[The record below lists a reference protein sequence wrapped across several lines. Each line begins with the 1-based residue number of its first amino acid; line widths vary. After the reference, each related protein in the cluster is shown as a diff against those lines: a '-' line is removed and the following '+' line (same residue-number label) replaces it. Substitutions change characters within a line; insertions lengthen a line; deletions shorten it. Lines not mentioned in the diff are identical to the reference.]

1 MTDAVAE
8 SEELARGVLDST
20 VAKKARKE
28 QMLPSAFMEREG
40 VCTISVLRT
49 SIASDAEVVR
59 IGERM
64 ARNRGP
70 NRTIYGWF
78 VVSARNAALMGRQLE
93 ATKVEGNPY
102 HADIVLPDNDCMDK
116 LRRLQHAQSLASHAE
131 WREFGDVKSHG
142 DRNPR
147 YNRNTYD

>member
-1 MTDAVAE
+1 MTDGVAE
-8 SEELARGVLDST
+8 TEELSRCVLAST

-28 QMLPSAFMEREG
+28 QMLPSTFMEREG

-59 IGERM
+59 IEERM
-64 ARNRGP
+64 ARNRDP

-78 VVSARNAALMGRQLE
+78 VVSAKNAALMKRQLE

-102 HADIVLPDNDCMDK
+102 HADIVLPNKDFMDK
-116 LRRLQHAQSLASHAE
+116 LRRLQHAQSLASHSE
-131 WREFGDVKSHG
+131 WRDFEEVKERILARAHERV
-142 DRNPR
+142 DAR
-147 YNRNTYD
+147 

>member
-1 MTDAVAE
+1 MTDEVAE
-8 SEELARGVLDST
+8 SEELARGVFDST

-40 VCTISVLRT
+40 VCTLSVLRT
-49 SIASDAEVVR
+49 SIITNDAEVVR
-59 IGERM
+59 IGKHM

-78 VVSARNAALMGRQLE
+78 VVSARSAALMGRQLE

-102 HADIVLPDNDCMDK
+102 HADIVLPAEDCMNK
-116 LRRLQHAQSLASHAE
+116 LRRLQHAQSLASHSE
-131 WREFGDVKSHG
+131 WRDFEDGKEH
-142 DRNPR
+142 
-147 YNRNTYD
+147 T